1 MLSSLIESLG
11 EVSAAEHLQATGG
24 GLVAVAGFLLLLLL
38 CCAGSG
44 KGNGKK
50 E

>member
-11 EVSAAEHLQATGG
+11 SVSAGEHIQAAGG

-38 CCAGSG
+38 CCAGG
-44 KGNGKK
+44 NKGDN
-50 E
+50 